1 MKPTD
6 DELEAMARRLDQS
19 DANEYSYDNDKEEAA
34 AMLRACMGRATV
46 DTHTVA
52 SEAFKAIVWGS
63 QQPPPPHGAAYPSY
77 TRYGNSD
84 AETEARAT
92 AARILAALEPAPDHA
107 EWNAAIEAAAKEID
121 CGCDG
126 ACMWPH
132 ACPKEDI
139 EAIRNLKKG
148 PDHE

>member
-1 MKPTD
+1 MTPPTD
-6 DELEAMARRLDQS
+6 DELEAMAVTMADYCLHDV
-19 DANEYSYDNDKEEAA
+19 A
-34 AMLRACMGRATV
+34 AMLRACKGRVGV

-92 AARILAALEPAPDHA
+92 AARILSALDPAPDHA
-107 EWNAAIEAAAKEID
+107 EWNADNVYKSVGEVLASMGHGD
-121 CGCDG
+121 VS
-126 ACMWPH
+126 
-132 ACPKEDI
+132 PKAREKIKRALDS
-139 EAIRNLKKG
+139 ALKKG
-148 PDHE
+148 PAND